1 MILMFSFTTLLV
13 LIAVLLKIHVHLH
26 VALSLNGRFPHS
38 EGAAFLRNIGG
49 YSSTKTASHLEDPM
63 PEIIP

>member
-1 MILMFSFTTLLV
+1 MFFFTKLPV

-26 VALSLNGRFPHS
+26 VALLLNGRFPHS

-49 YSSTKTASHLEDPM
+49 YSSINTASHLEDYM

>member
-1 MILMFSFTTLLV
+1 MFSFTKLLV
-13 LIAVLLKIHVHLH
+13 LIAVLIKIHVHLR
-26 VALSLNGRFPHS
+26 VALLSGRFPHS

-49 YSSTKTASHLEDPM
+49 YSSTNTTSHLEDQM